1 MLKSYF
7 TLLLIVCYQL
17 IGFCQINPKSPKYP
31 YNDTPETKKL
41 ALQITKDL
49 QTDSLKVVAIYD
61 WVKTNIVY
69 DSIRFEK
76 IYIKKEIEK
85 DLSINNCSSTLSKR
99 KAVCSGFSFLFAS
112 LCENVGIDCFPIYG
126 YARIPNDP
134 LDVPNHIWAVFKINQ
149 KWYLADPTWDSNDF
163 EYYTQKGLKD
173 FPRKFFMV
181 EPNEFLTNH
190 FPLDPLWQLSEKPV
204 SFVDWKDENFT
215 SEVFINKNS
224 FNLSDTLKKF
234 ESLNRDNK
242 FLNGIHRVVKESHYS
257 YIGFNELFNYYSKSF
272 TEQANSYN
280 DFNRKINLNNRNI
293 QEMAKKY
300 LPYKKEI
307 YDRLNSL
314 EITFK
319 NVRAYYKQLLAAYPK
334 NKIKTFNVALE
345 EVERSFQQ
353 ADDYLLEERKSINA
367 TIRQLESLRKK

>member
-17 IGFCQINPKSPKYP
+17 IGFCQMNPNSPEYP
-31 YNDTPETKKL
+31 YNDTPETKKI

-49 QTDSLKVVAIYD
+49 STDSLKVVAIYD
-61 WVKTNIVY
+61 WVKSNIVY
-69 DSIRFEK
+69 DSVRFEK

-85 DLSINNCSSTLSKR
+85 DFSINNCSSTLSKR

-112 LCENVGIDCFPIYG
+112 LCENVGVDCFPIYG
-126 YARIPNDP
+126 YARIPNDA

-163 EYYTQKGLKD
+163 EYYTKKGLKD

-190 FPLDPLWQLSEKPV
+190 LPLDPLWQLSEKPV
-204 SFVDWKDENFT
+204 SFIDWRDENFT

-224 FNLSDTLKKF
+224 FNLSDTLRKF
-234 ESLNRDNK
+234 ESLNSHDK
-242 FLNGIHRVVKESHYS
+242 FLNGINRIVKESHYS

-272 TEQANSYN
+272 SEQANSYN

-334 NKIKTFNVALE
+334 NKVKTFNVELE

-353 ADDYLLEERKSINA
+353 ADEYLLEERKSINA
-367 TIRQLESLRKK
+367 TIKQLESLRKK